1 MIENRPAVGE
11 RERSAGVVED
21 QGVLLFRLVI
31 VIVMMM
37 VMMMMILVRWY
48 DQGVHLNEGVG
59 EGELHWALQI
69 GLSVR
74 DVANNGCAQSLP
86 TLLR

>member
-1 MIENRPAVGE
+1 MVENRPAVGE

-21 QGVLLFRLVI
+21 QGVLLFGF

-37 VMMMMILVRWY
+37 MMVMMVKWY

-69 GLSVR
+69 CLSVR
-74 DVANNGCAQSLP
+74 DVANNGCAQGLP